1 MDSLSLVFK
10 IHHPF
15 YLRTYRFFD
24 IGERHNYY
32 DDYRNKY
39 ILKRFSER
47 SYYQA
52 NALMMRLFERYGEK
66 FKVSFV
72 FSGNAID
79 QMQWYMPELLE
90 DFKRVVAC
98 PNVELVATDYSVSA
112 SSVMDKEVW
121 KRQVESHNRR
131 LQEVFGRQA
140 KVLAGTQLL
149 YDDGIGKAAAEMGMT
164 GMLTEGAKPV
174 LGWKSPHVVYKHP
187 TENLKLILR
196 DGVLSEDISLRFSRK
211 DCGVWPVMA
220 DSFVARM
227 QVGNADLQGGS
238 HVTLYVNYAVMGE
251 FQEKESGIFDFFEAL
266 PDKVLNGSG
275 FCFAHLEELCALP
288 GESPA
293 LHVPFTISDVDEE
306 RDLTAFYANDLQ
318 KDVMEN
324 WRRVCPA
331 MLHCSDPELQKDFRF
346 LTGVENLG
354 FMSTKYFT
362 ETPSIR
368 YLNPYDSPY
377 DAYINYMNVWSD
389 FVGRMKI
396 GGWVDEDGKPVEK
409 DILSDFVPD
418 SVRKAVDAAAYAASD
433 VVDSAADA
441 LAGAMDSVGKAVKG
455 MFSRMKKNRK
465 AKVEE
470 RDAGAV
476 QDKAGAVKDF
486 VAETAEKAGQAA
498 KKTVRKVKDLGQK
511 ALDPDVDKIAE
522 KAADA
527 MDSAEKAVRRAVRK
541 GAEAVLKAVED
552 PQEKTPRQKTA
563 AKRPGT
569 RKKAAI
575 AVSDVKSA
583 SQEFDNPA
591 KDSVPASAAKK
602 RAARGK
608 VAEKAASEDAKP
620 VSAVS
625 KPASPKSA
633 KTDTKPASSAKTVK
647 KSASNALTTSAASE
661 SKTGRSRKK
670 V

>member
-1 MDSLSLVFK
+1 M
-10 IHHPF
+10 
-15 YLRTYRFFD
+15 
-24 IGERHNYY
+24 
-32 DDYRNKY
+32 
-39 ILKRFSER
+39 
-47 SYYQA
+47 
-52 NALMMRLFERYGEK
+52 
-66 FKVSFV
+66 
-72 FSGNAID
+72 
-79 QMQWYMPELLE
+79 
-90 DFKRVVAC
+90 
-98 PNVELVATDYSVSA
+98 
-112 SSVMDKEVW
+112 
-121 KRQVESHNRR
+121 
-131 LQEVFGRQA
+131 
-140 KVLAGTQLL
+140 
-149 YDDGIGKAAAEMGMT
+149 
-164 GMLTEGAKPV
+164 
-174 LGWKSPHVVYKHP
+174 VYKHP

-486 VAETAEKAGQAA
+486 VTETAEKAGQAA

-522 KAADA
+522 KAANA

-552 PQEKTPRQKTA
+552 PQEKNPRQKTA

-661 SKTGRSRKK
+661 SKTGRNRKK
-670 V
+670 A

>member
-52 NALMMRLFERYGEK
+52 NALMMKLFAKYGDG
-66 FKVSFV
+66 FRISFA

-90 DFKRVVAC
+90 DFKQVVAC
-98 PNVELVATDYSVSA
+98 PNVELLATDYSASA
-112 SSVMDKEVW
+112 GSVLNKELW
-121 KRQVESHNRR
+121 KRQVENHNRR

-149 YDDGIGKAAAEMGMT
+149 YDDGIGKAAAEIGMA

-174 LGWKSPHVVYKHP
+174 LGWKSPHVLYRHP

-196 DGVLSEDISLRFSRK
+196 DGGLSEDISLRFSRR
-211 DCGVWPVMA
+211 DSGVWPVTA
-220 DSFVARM
+220 ESLVERM
-227 QVGNADLQGGS
+227 QVGREELLQGS

-251 FQEKESGIFDFFEAL
+251 FQEKDSGIFDFFEAL
-266 PDKVLNGSG
+266 PDKVLNGSD
-275 FCFAHLEELCALP
+275 FCFSHLEDLCALP
-288 GESPA
+288 EDAPA

-324 WRRVCPA
+324 WRKVCPA
-331 MLHCSDPELQKDFRF
+331 MLHCPDSELQKDFRF

-362 ETPSIR
+362 EAPSIR

-377 DAYINYMNVWSD
+377 DAYINYMNIWSD
-389 FVGRMKI
+389 FMGRLKT
-396 GGWVDEDGKPVEK
+396 GGWVDEDGTPVEK

-455 MFSRMKKNRK
+455 MFSKMKRGRK
-465 AKVEE
+465 ARPGEKAEPEELDKVS
-470 RDAGAV
+470 AM
-476 QDKAGAVKDF
+476 KDF
-486 VAETAEKAGQAA
+486 VAETAGKAGQAA
-498 KKTVRKVKDLGQK
+498 MKTVRKMKDLGQK
-511 ALDPDVDKIAE
+511 ALEPDVDKIAG

-527 MDSAEKAVRRAVRK
+527 MDSAEKAVKKAVRK
-541 GAEAVLKAVED
+541 GADAVLKAVED
-552 PQEKTPRQKTA
+552 PEEEKPRRKAA
-563 AKRPGT
+563 AKRAGT
-569 RKKAAI
+569 RRKSAV

-583 SQEFDNPA
+583 SQEFDNPD
-591 KDSVPASAAKK
+591 KDAVPVAVARKRAPKGKAAAVGTGEAAGGRRVSAAKVSGK
-602 RAARGK
+602 PAAKASAKSSPEPGK
-608 VAEKAASEDAKP
+608 VSH
-620 VSAVS
+620 
-625 KPASPKSA
+625 
-633 KTDTKPASSAKTVK
+633 
-647 KSASNALTTSAASE
+647 
-661 SKTGRSRKK
+661 GRKK
-670 V
+670 TE